1 MDGFFTYF
9 FFKQSRAGFERA
21 CEVKKNISKNS
32 NRAIA
37 ISNDFSKLEN
47 SQVLFEKFIE
57 NIMKFTFIPEKK
69 NCNIPFLF

>member
-1 MDGFFTYF
+1 M
-9 FFKQSRAGFERA
+9 
-21 CEVKKNISKNS
+21 I
-32 NRAIA
+32 
-37 ISNDFSKLEN
+37 FSKLEN